1 MIESPQRYDYLAE
14 SPTIYR
20 FFTFPSRP
28 RLAVLCQSTTCRS
41 TAFGPQERSFQEAKA
56 LLSESRR
63 AAFAGRKLCSCKTF
77 PMRST
82 ANRRAGGEGRAPR
95 ASLRTVDEIVTNKEQ
110 IMKERMVF
118 GFFILFYNLY
128 SLPLL

>member
-1 MIESPQRYDYLAE
+1 
-14 SPTIYR
+14 
-20 FFTFPSRP
+20 
-28 RLAVLCQSTTCRS
+28 
-41 TAFGPQERSFQEAKA
+41 
-56 LLSESRR
+56 
-63 AAFAGRKLCSCKTF
+63 
-77 PMRST
+77 MRST